1 MNCKEGDLARVIRGQ
16 GKGAICKVIR
26 PAFPESIILRSFAWQ
41 VELLSVAR
49 VKNLSSRQLSTC
61 LPGKIVGARDAALR
75 PIPPEEL
82 QDELTKEIADA
93 TPA

>member
-1 MNCKEGDLARVIRGQ
+1 MNCKPGDLARVISGSEE
-16 GKGAICKVIR
+16 GAICKVIR
-26 PAFPESIILRSFAWQ
+26 PAFIESMFFGTFAWQ

-49 VKNLSSRQLSTC
+49 VMQLSSRQTKTC
-61 LPGKIVGARDAALR
+61 LPGTIVGARDAVLR

-82 QDELTKEIADA
+82 QDELAEETADA

>member
-1 MNCKEGDLARVIRGQ
+1 MNCKEGDLARVICGH

-26 PAFPESIILRSFAWQ
+26 PAFTESAILRSFAWE

-49 VKNLSSRQLSTC
+49 VMHLSSSRLYTC
-61 LPGKIVGARDAALR
+61 LLGKIVGARDAALR

-82 QDELTKEIADA
+82 QDELAKETADA